1 MTPKL
6 ALCCAVMILCAM
18 TGRAFAGANTRR
30 AKLLADLMDALQ
42 LLKVH
47 VLDRLMPME
56 MALSSSN
63 SIILSKL
70 GAPAGKNG
78 ASAAWQEMKR
88 NELRRGGVMD
98 SLSAKDIQVLDNL
111 FSALGATGKEEQRP
125 VIEAA
130 IRELGLLEAEARQE
144 SGDKGRLFTILG
156 ALAGTAAVILI
167 L

>member
-1 MTPKL
+1 MTPRL
-6 ALCCAVMILCAM
+6 ALCSAVMIFCAM

-30 AKLLADLMDALQ
+30 AKLLAELMDALQ

-47 VLDRLMPME
+47 VLDRLMPLE
-56 MALSSSN
+56 TALSSSN

-78 ASAAWQEMKR
+78 ASAAWNDIKSK
-88 NELRRGGVMD
+88 ELRRGGIMD

-111 FSALGATGKEEQRP
+111 FSSLGATGREEQRP
-125 VIEAA
+125 IIEAA

-144 SGDKGRLFTILG
+144 SGDKSRLFTILG
-156 ALAGTAAVILI
+156 ALAGTAAIIIIL
-167 L
+167 